1 MESKEMFATIKAVQI
16 RRAFAWVLA
25 EAGLL
30 ALLVWGVGDYWSIR
44 LVIAIVILWI
54 MRELAAYV
62 VGIAVC
68 DLHLGG
74 KTADIGQAVMRA
86 CEKEDRAAYFRHVL
100 EEFLKEEGENDN
112 AEL

>member
-1 MESKEMFATIKAVQI
+1 MESKEMFATIKAIQI
-16 RRAFAWVLA
+16 RRAFVLVLV
-25 EAGLL
+25 EALLL

-44 LVIAIVILWI
+44 LVIAAVILWI
-54 MRELAAYV
+54 MHDLASYI

-68 DLHLGG
+68 DLHLVGR
-74 KTADIGQAVMRA
+74 TADIGQAVMRA